1 MRAAQLLPREHVEV
15 LLPPEHLGESVVCVV
30 IRRVNALS
38 RSQRLR
44 ADVQANP
51 YACLNIVG
59 EGAVAV
65 PGRGALPKLFLTGP
79 FTAPVP
85 TEVAGALRSVSIVMQ
100 PWLLRPVFDRDAAQM
115 VDRIVELDEV
125 PFAGMQAL
133 RDAAAVLS
141 QDPSNSDGL
150 WYALENLLVSHGPIT
165 EPRLALD
172 RLRAEGVAAAAHAG
186 GIGERQYRRQF
197 VRHMGLRPSRWVRI
211 SRLEMVLQGLGAA
224 ASIALGELAL
234 DAGYADQA
242 HMSREA
248 RSLVR
253 HSPGGLQKALRTEGA
268 SPWSLRPARP
278 ISSRRERKP

>member
-224 ASIALGELAL
+224 ASVALGELAL

>member
-1 MRAAQLLPREHVEV
+1 MAAWAR
-15 LLPPEHLGESVVCVV
+15 CV
-30 IRRVNALS
+30 
-38 RSQRLR
+38 
-44 ADVQANP
+44 
-51 YACLNIVG
+51 
-59 EGAVAV
+59 
-65 PGRGALPKLFLTGP
+65 PKLFLTGP

-85 TEVAGALRSVSIVMQ
+85 TEAAGALRSVSIVMQ

-133 RDAAAVLS
+133 RDAVAALS

-150 WYALENLLVSHGPIT
+150 WYALENLLVSGRSPSPGSHSTDSAPKASPPPHT
-165 EPRLALD
+165 P
-172 RLRAEGVAAAAHAG
+172 AASASASTAGSSCVTWACVPAG
-186 GIGERQYRRQF
+186 GSHQPART
-197 VRHMGLRPSRWVRI
+197 
-211 SRLEMVLQGLGAA
+211 VLQGLGAA
-224 ASIALGELAL
+224 ASVALGELAL

-278 ISSRRERKP
+278 ISSGRERKP